1 MNILKPGEAMS
12 HGRIM
17 RIKKEESNL
26 INKQMKEFLKNG
38 GKINKIAQALT
49 KLASIASRP
58 FLVAIHI
65 FKL

>member
-1 MNILKPGEAMS
+1 MS

-38 GKINKIAQALT
+38 GKINKIANGVSGVD
-49 KLASIASRP
+49 KPKRSFSI
-58 FLVAIHI
+58 
-65 FKL
+65 

>member
-26 INKQMKEFLKNG
+26 INKQMKEFLENG
-38 GKINKIAQALT
+38 GKINKISNGVSGVD
-49 KLASIASRP
+49 KPKRSFSI
-58 FLVAIHI
+58 
-65 FKL
+65 